1 MPKNKKKKRYLL
13 CNYSEVV
20 KTMAVK
26 MIPFYGSS
34 SCLYCYS
41 SAAAAEPNPETPTTA
56 AATNYMNIPLLREAF
71 LSNGTHFH
79 NI

>member
-20 KTMAVK
+20 ETTVVKTT
-26 MIPFYGSS
+26 PFYGLSF
-34 SCLYCYS
+34 CLYCYS
-41 SAAAAEPNPETPTTA
+41 SVVAAAPITEPQTTA